1 MGNLRAGLVSGL
13 LLLLLAHPVQAAG
26 FELDEQDV
34 ELMSAAFAGRA
45 AASVNASALYWNPA
59 SMAALAKGW
68 NYNAG
73 ANAIFVEGKFQDTGS
88 TSAAGTP
95 MIGESSDSSR
105 EWGLIPNVYLTKD
118 IGEKWVV
125 GLGFNVPFGLETSW
139 SPTSTVRYF
148 ATESK
153 ITVLNIEPAVSY
165 RISKQWSVGVGLNI
179 EHADATLENQIDFG
193 TIGFSQSVPGLLPQQ
208 NDGSFKV
215 SGDSWGFGVTVGVLF
230 ELNENHRFGISY
242 RSQVKQDLSGRAT
255 YDVPPEAAPI
265 VQATGAFVDTDADV
279 ELKLP
284 DKIIVSGYH
293 QLHQQWAVAWDF
305 AWTNWATVDTIRIEY
320 DNPNQP
326 TTVQDW
332 DWDSTIR
339 VAGGVFF
346 TPVEKWTFRMG
357 LAWDQSPVPDRT
369 RGPRLPD
376 HDRFWIAAGFTYR
389 FHKRFE
395 MHVSYF
401 HLFIADTNI
410 DRTEPGAGTLV
421 GDVEGRAD
429 AVSIGFTGTF

>member
-1 MGNLRAGLVSGL
+1 MENLRAGLVAGL
-13 LLLLLAHPVQAAG
+13 LLMLLPHPVHAAG

-73 ANAIFVEGKFQDTGS
+73 AHAIFVEGEFQDTGS

-95 MIGESSDSSR
+95 MTGRSSDSSR
-105 EWGLIPNVYLTKD
+105 EWGLIPNFYMTKN
-118 IGEKWVV
+118 IGDKWVV

-139 SPTSTVRYF
+139 SPNSTVRYF
-148 ATESK
+148 ATDSK

-215 SGDSWGFGVTVGVLF
+215 SGDSWGLGITVGVLF
-230 ELNENHRFGISY
+230 ELNENHRFGLSY
-242 RSQVKQDLSGRAT
+242 RSQVKQSLSGRAT

-265 VQATGAFVDTDADV
+265 VQATGAFVDTDAKV
-279 ELKLP
+279 ELTLP
-284 DKIIVSGYH
+284 DKIILSGYH

-305 AWTNWATVDTIRIEY
+305 AWTNWGTVDTIRIKYE
-320 DNPNQP
+320 NPNQP
-326 TTVQDW
+326 TTIQDY
-332 DWDSTIR
+332 DWKGSVR
-339 VAGGVFF
+339 LAGGVFF

-369 RGPRLPD
+369 RTPRLPD
-376 HDRFWIAAGFTYR
+376 SDRVWLAAGFTYR
-389 FHKRFE
+389 INKACAV
-395 MHVSYF
+395 HVSYF
-401 HLFIADTNI
+401 HLFI
-410 DRTEPGAGTLV
+410 DRTSIDLTETGAGNLQ
-421 GDVEGRAD
+421 GDVKGRVD